1 MMKFLTLALM
11 AALLAACGNNRPAVE
26 RQSFLIQTERS
37 GPMAAVPAAG
47 TLRVG
52 RVVVAPPFDERA
64 LVYRRDDVR
73 YETDFYNQFAADPP
87 EMLAEAVAGWLRQS
101 GLFRRVVP
109 PGGAAPADYRLDTSV
124 SALYVDF
131 QANPPAAVINL
142 RWHLVRE
149 RDGSLLLERDSRQ
162 RVALAEKSPV
172 SAVRAFRD
180 ALQQS
185 LGELETVLSAVPF

>member
-1 MMKFLTLALM
+1 MMKILTLLLM
-11 AALLAACGNNRPAVE
+11 AALLAGCGNNRPAVQ
-26 RQSFLIQTERS
+26 RQSFLIQAERS
-37 GPMAAVPAAG
+37 APMGTAPAAG
-47 TLRVG
+47 ILRVG

-131 QANPPAAVINL
+131 QANPPAAVVQL

-149 RDGSLLLERDSRQ
+149 SDGSTLLEQDGRQ
-162 RVALAEKSPV
+162 RVALAEKSPAG
-172 SAVRAFRD
+172 AVRGFRD
-180 ALQQS
+180 ALQQA
-185 LGELETVLSAVPF
+185 LGELETALAAIPF